1 MDLLEIRNQIG
12 RILGTRDYLTR
23 YPNARAGLRW
33 IVAGTIRNA
42 GHEPDCEQF
51 VDWLHEEGEQY
62 GLRPFTA
69 QERARAAGVAS
80 YCGGLGL
87 TGRRLYDVI
96 GLSFDGNALLRRIGA
111 FLRDWGDPERGGCYS
126 SNRLPGPQE
135 LFDTFHSL
143 DPIVDRL
150 VGARRAP
157 APFPPD
163 LLRRWL
169 PQPAVTRGN
178 AAAVAPTV
186 GTSAAAT
193 HARPGSSGGTGRP
206 PPVGAGPGSS
216 GGRAGGNNLRTDGRS
231 TPQQEGGGSGDGPCF

>member
-1 MDLLEIRNQIG
+1 MDLREIRNQIG
-12 RILGTRDYLTR
+12 RLLGTRDYLTR

-42 GHEPDCEQF
+42 GHEPDCEQY

-111 FLRDWGDPERGGCYS
+111 FLRDWGDPTRGGCYS
-126 SNRLPGPQE
+126 ANRLPGPQE
-135 LFDTFHSL
+135 LFDIFHSL
-143 DPIVDRL
+143 DPIVNRL

-163 LLRRWL
+163 LLQL
-169 PQPAVTRGN
+169 
-178 AAAVAPTV
+178 
-186 GTSAAAT
+186 
-193 HARPGSSGGTGRP
+193 
-206 PPVGAGPGSS
+206 
-216 GGRAGGNNLRTDGRS
+216 
-231 TPQQEGGGSGDGPCF
+231 